1 VFFAVN
7 NISITKRFIIKC
19 KTKFLYNCSS
29 ISSRSGSISSRSGS
43 ISSSNSSSNSS
54 INSSSSS
61 SGSNGSSSIS
71 IIINF

>member
-29 ISSRSGSISSRSGS
+29 ISSRSGSISS
-43 ISSSNSSSNSS
+43 SNSS